1 MQKRQTVSNCS
12 IKSAAQFPIAF
23 LQALNKKSL
32 KAISNPHPATV
43 VLSECWLFRNGARQ
57 FDFKRPGHDA
67 HVLAGI
73 FFRKMLSHP
82 FSHVIFPK
90 LESLSLVTR
99 ERLQNFSH
107 VLAAVHDIF
116 LGA

>member
-1 MQKRQTVSNCS
+1 VTLILDQRW
-12 IKSAAQFPIAF
+12 
-23 LQALNKKSL
+23 SL
-32 KAISNPHPATV
+32 
-43 VLSECWLFRNGARQ
+43 RNGASQ
-57 FDFKRPGHDA
+57 FDFKRLGHDA

-82 FSHVIFPK
+82 FRHVIFPK

-116 LGA
+116 LCA